1 MTNKVNHS
9 ELKQI
14 IKEFYKKKLALFI
27 WGSYGLG
34 KSRVLLDS
42 AKEIAESKGREFVE
56 WNKASREQ
64 KQRIYE
70 YPEEYFCYTDL
81 RLSEFDAGDFKLP
94 KFTDNSEM
102 IEWKIPMCFNL
113 MCKEN
118 SDGILAFEEL
128 NLATPLV
135 MSSVYKIIYDRFI
148 SEYAMNNNW
157 LIVGCGNLE
166 TDKAFTHPLP
176 NPLKDRAGE
185 CFLQICDVDDWVT
198 DFAIPNG
205 IDSRIIGFLNF
216 KPASLHIVDDGDAQ
230 KDCTPRGFER
240 LSTLIKGVTDWKV
253 IGLLSNCAIGKGTA
267 VAFVSFC
274 RISEKLKLEEII
286 KNPEKIKNLKKIDE
300 KFFLVSAMAERYKDK
315 KIKFDIILK
324 ASEVLDEISNAP
336 FVALLWRLCISY
348 SKEQFKKDFLNSKGN
363 YAICKKYERYIV

>member
-42 AKEIAESKGREFVE
+42 AKEITEIRARKFVE
-56 WNKASREQ
+56 WNKVSREK
-64 KQRIYE
+64 KQEIYE
-70 YPEEYFCYTDL
+70 YPEKYFCYIDL

-102 IEWKIPMCFNL
+102 IDWKIPMWANL

-118 SDGILAFEEL
+118 SDGILAFEEI

-135 MSSVYKIIYDRFI
+135 MSSSYKIIYDRFI
-148 SEYAMNNNW
+148 SEYAINNNW
-157 LIVGCGNLE
+157 FIVGCGNLE
-166 TDKAFTHPLP
+166 TDKAFVHPLP

-185 CFLQICDVDDWVT
+185 CFLQVPDIDSWT
-198 DFAIPNG
+198 SDFAIPNG

-216 KPASLHIVDDGDAQ
+216 KPSSLHIVDDRDAQ
-230 KDCTPRGFER
+230 KDCTPRGYER
-240 LSTLIKGVTDWKV
+240 LSTLIKDVKDWKT

-267 VAFVSFC
+267 GAFVSFC
-274 RISEKLKLEEII
+274 KISEKLKLEEVI
-286 KNPEKIKNLKKIDE
+286 KNPQKIKDIKEIDV
-300 KFFLVSAMAERYKDK
+300 KYFLVSALAERYSNK
-315 KIKFDIILK
+315 KVKFEKIME
-324 ASEVLDEISNAP
+324 ASKVLDGIENGAP
-336 FVALLWRLCISY
+336 FVALLWRLCSSY
-348 SKEQFKKDFLNSKGN
+348 TKNFKKDFLK
-363 YAICKKYERYIV
+363 CKEGKFVERYGKLII